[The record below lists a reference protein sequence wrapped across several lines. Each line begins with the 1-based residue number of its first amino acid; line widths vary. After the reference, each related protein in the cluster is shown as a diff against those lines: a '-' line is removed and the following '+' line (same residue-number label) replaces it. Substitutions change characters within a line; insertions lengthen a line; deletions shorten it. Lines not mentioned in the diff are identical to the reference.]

1 MADKHRPAADGK
13 EAKDAKKGEPPP
25 PTTGYFLE
33 LYFPMT
39 RAILPQHCLSE
50 GDAVRA
56 AYDHFG
62 AFPSGYAQIREC
74 ATNKV
79 VLNHQQ
85 LFMRYKGRAR

>member
-1 MADKHRPAADGK
+1 MVMADKSERPKPGAGNA
-13 EAKDAKKGEPPP
+13 EPPA
-25 PTTGYFLE
+25 PTTGYSLE
-33 LYFPMT
+33 LYFPKT
-39 RAILPQHCLSE
+39 RAILPQHYGTE
-50 GDAVRA
+50 YDAVRG

-85 LFMRYKGRAR
+85 LFLRYRERSR